1 VRKKLRFEDALY
13 FYEARDVDVDVDAE
27 LGKGGRRRHGAFN
40 ESIVGRS
47 CV

>member
-1 VRKKLRFEDALY
+1 MRKKLRFEDALY
-13 FYEARDVDVDVDAE
+13 FYEARDVDVDAE